1 MATEGCWFGAIGDE
15 LRFAPAVA
23 RLVVSGVPEAKTI
36 GFSANLQGG
45 INLALGLALSSRL
58 CR

>member
-1 MATEGCWFGAIGDE
+1 MGLGDE

-23 RLVVSGVPEAKTI
+23 RIVVSGVPEAKTI

-45 INLALGLALSSRL
+45 INLALGLALFPKL
-58 CR
+58 CH

>member
-15 LRFAPAVA
+15 LRFAPAVT

-36 GFSANLQGG
+36 GFSAYLQGG
-45 INLALGLALSSRL
+45 INLALDLALFTKL
-58 CR
+58 CH